1 MRNPIK
7 RVFAFCGLM
16 FLVPVAYQLYQ
27 GRITMLDAGMKAGAA
42 LLAVLMAT
50 RLALW
55 GLELMAGQ
63 MERAAA
69 RPVMTRPVTNRR
81 VTDQDG

>member
-7 RVFAFCGLM
+7 RVFAFCGLL
-16 FLVPVAYQLYQ
+16 FLTPVAYQLYQ
-27 GRITMLDAGMKAGAA
+27 GRITMMDAGMKAGAT
-42 LLAVLMAT
+42 LLAVLLAT

-55 GLELMAGQ
+55 GLDLMAGQ

-69 RPVMTRPVTNRR
+69 RPGLNRR
-81 VTDQDG
+81 TADQER

>member
-7 RVFAFCGLM
+7 RVFAFCGLL
-16 FLVPVAYQLYQ
+16 FLTPVAYQLYQ
-27 GRITMLDAGMKAGAA
+27 GRITMMDAGMKAGAT
-42 LLAVLMAT
+42 LLAVLLAT

-55 GLELMAGQ
+55 GLDLMAGQ

-69 RPVMTRPVTNRR
+69 RPALNRR
-81 VTDQDG
+81 TADQER

>member
-1 MRNPIK
+1 MRNPIR
-7 RVFAFCGLM
+7 RVFAFCGLL
-16 FLVPVAYQLYQ
+16 FITPVAYQLYQ
-27 GRITMLDAGMKAGAA
+27 GRITMMDAGMKAGAT
-42 LLAVLMAT
+42 LLAVLFAT

-69 RPVMTRPVTNRR
+69 RPAPNRR
-81 VTDQDG
+81 AGDLER